1 MTGVPSDVSVFG
13 VGSAVATGVLIT
25 VTSPSAATAT
35 PHPATA
41 RTPRIRYRQLE
52 EVMQLYFSRI
62 VSFYPSW
69 PGVNL
74 SSEIANAGLTLE
86 PALSFN
92 I

>member
-1 MTGVPSDVSVFG
+1 
-13 VGSAVATGVLIT
+13 
-25 VTSPSAATAT
+25 
-35 PHPATA
+35 
-41 RTPRIRYRQLE
+41 
-52 EVMQLYFSRI
+52 MQLYFSRI